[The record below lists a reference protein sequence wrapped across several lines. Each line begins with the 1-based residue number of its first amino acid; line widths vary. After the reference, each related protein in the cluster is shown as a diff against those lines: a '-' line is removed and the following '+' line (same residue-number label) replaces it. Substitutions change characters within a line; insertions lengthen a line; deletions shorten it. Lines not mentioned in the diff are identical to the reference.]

1 VIELRNVRKVLGRR
15 RVLDGLSLLV
25 SPGECVAITGVS
37 GAGKTTLLRLVAG
50 FETPDEGAVLL
61 RGVEVSRPGWALA
74 PHARA
79 LGFQFQESAL
89 WPHMNLRANVAF
101 GLHTDGTRA
110 DDCLARA
117 GLSEM
122 ADRYPGEVSG
132 GEARRAALARALA
145 PGRNIL
151 LLDEPLAN
159 LQPELCAGMARW
171 IAAELRAASA
181 ACLWVAHHPEES
193 AGVATRVL
201 VLSNGRFG

>member
-1 VIELRNVRKVLGRR
+1 
-15 RVLDGLSLLV
+15 
-25 SPGECVAITGVS
+25 
-37 GAGKTTLLRLVAG
+37 
-50 FETPDEGAVLL
+50 
-61 RGVEVSRPGWALA
+61 
-74 PHARA
+74 
-79 LGFQFQESAL
+79 
-89 WPHMNLRANVAF
+89 
-101 GLHTDGTRA
+101 
-110 DDCLARA
+110 
-117 GLSEM
+117 M

>member
-1 VIELRNVRKVLGRR
+1 MIELRNVCKLLGGR
-15 RVLDGLSLLV
+15 RVLDGLNLLV
-25 SPGECVAITGVS
+25 SPGECVAVTGAS

-74 PHARA
+74 PHERT
-79 LGFQFQESAL
+79 LGFQFQEAAL
-89 WPHMNLRANVAF
+89 WPHMNLRENVAF
-101 GLHTDGTRA
+101 GLRGGGTRA

-117 GLSEM
+117 GLSEL
-122 ADRYPGEVSG
+122 ADSLPGEVSG

-145 PGRNIL
+145 PRRNIL

-171 IAAELRAASA
+171 IAEELRAASA

-193 AGVATRVL
+193 AGTATRVL
-201 VLSNGRFG
+201 VLSNGRFA

>member
-1 VIELRNVRKVLGRR
+1 MIELRNVCKLLSGR
-15 RVLDGLSLLV
+15 RVLDGLNLLV
-25 SPGECVAITGVS
+25 GPGECVAVTGAS

-74 PHARA
+74 PHERA

-89 WPHMNLRANVAF
+89 WPHMNLRENVAF
-101 GLHTDGTRA
+101 GLCGGGTRA

-117 GLSEM
+117 GLSEL
-122 ADRYPGEVSG
+122 ADRLPGDVSG

-145 PGRNIL
+145 PRRNIL

-171 IAAELRAASA
+171 IAEELRAASA

-193 AGVATRVL
+193 AGTATRVL
-201 VLSNGRFG
+201 VLSNGRFA